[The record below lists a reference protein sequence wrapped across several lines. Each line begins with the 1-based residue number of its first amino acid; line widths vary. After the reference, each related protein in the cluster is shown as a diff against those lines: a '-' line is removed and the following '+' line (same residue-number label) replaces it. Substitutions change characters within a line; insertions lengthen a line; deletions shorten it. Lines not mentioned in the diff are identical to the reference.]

1 MNKRD
6 VSADIIRIFAFFLV
20 VSMHFL
26 GNIRFYDEIILGGRM
41 YVMLLMRAT
50 FMICVPLFLCYLVI

>member
-26 GNIRFYDEIILGGRM
+26 GNIRFYDEIILGGGGCM
-41 YVMLLMRAT
+41 
-50 FMICVPLFLCYLVI
+50 